1 MLTLIFVV
9 LMLVV
14 FGKLVGLAFKM
25 TWGILKA
32 VLTLV
37 FLPVILIGLFA
48 AGLAYIA
55 LIALVIVGIIT
66 LITSMTVGTAV

>member
-14 FGKLVGLAFKM
+14 FGKLIGLAFKM

-55 LIALVIVGIIT
+55 LIALVIIGIVT
-66 LITSMTVGTAV
+66 LIMSLTVKAVV